1 MAAAFTAAWT
11 RHMLELASDLQY
23 LVVCVPWAFAGHFE
37 AWFGRIVNARGSS
50 EGRDSSFLVQQ
61 SAQQHSEASWDSAMY
76 MRRLGEVIDTL
87 QLNNM

>member
-37 AWFGRIVNARGSS
+37 AWFGRIVNARGSG
-50 EGRDSSFLVQQ
+50 EGRDSSFLAQQSVQQ
-61 SAQQHSEASWDSAMY
+61 RSEASWDSAMY
-76 MRRLGEVIDTL
+76 MRRLGEVMDTL